1 MRSNAFDKPA
11 DLISILNIFGPTMT
25 GTKNQEARTY
35 RKITTGFFNEHTMQ
49 KVWQNATHGAE
60 SVLKV
65 FAKKQEEAKRVED
78 LRPIL
83 ARLSF
88 YLLNATC
95 FDYTEDCLPEL
106 EDQCPVP
113 AGHKITFSKAMHTM
127 LDRFPIVFFTPR
139 VLLST
144 GVTV

>member
-1 MRSNAFDKPA
+1 
-11 DLISILNIFGPTMT
+11 
-25 GTKNQEARTY
+25 
-35 RKITTGFFNEHTMQ
+35 MQ

-95 FDYTEDCLPEL
+95 FDYNEDCLLEL

-113 AGHKITFSKAMHTM
+113 EGHKITFSKAMHTL
-127 LDRFPIVFFTPR
+127 LDHFPIVFFTPR

-144 GVTV
+144 GVAIRRAVKTFC